1 MENRDDKKS
10 RGTVWVSL
18 FIEINTAVYFDSF
31 EIEYIPQEILKKTK
45 VNQFLTIYLEYK
57 MMILLSVDFIV
68 SLSYNICLQE
78 KLFWIIPICFLR
90 MTMKTVTK

>member
-31 EIEYIPQEILKKTK
+31 EIEYIPQEILKKNK
-45 VNQFLTIYLEYK
+45 GKSIPHNIFRIQDD
-57 MMILLSVDFIV
+57 DFIKCGF
-68 SLSYNICLQE
+68 YCIT
-78 KLFWIIPICFLR
+78 FI
-90 MTMKTVTK
+90 

>member
-45 VNQFLTIYLEYK
+45 GKSIPHNIFRIQDD
-57 MMILLSVDFIV
+57 DFIKCGF
-68 SLSYNICLQE
+68 YCIT
-78 KLFWIIPICFLR
+78 FI
-90 MTMKTVTK
+90 